1 VRRSCVVAVSGSG
14 LWVECFWFPTHRDK
28 AAMNGARGEVGEAV
42 RWLRVVTVLGAEL
55 WLERLG
61 HLAPDDKSF
70 PRSVKSC
77 PFKTTLHQLG
87 L

>member
-1 VRRSCVVAVSGSG
+1 M
-14 LWVECFWFPTHRDK
+14 EHNNK

-61 HLAPDDKSF
+61 HLAPDGKSF
-70 PRSVKSC
+70 SAACKAVPFQNHSSPTRSL
-77 PFKTTLHQLG
+77 TG
-87 L
+87 